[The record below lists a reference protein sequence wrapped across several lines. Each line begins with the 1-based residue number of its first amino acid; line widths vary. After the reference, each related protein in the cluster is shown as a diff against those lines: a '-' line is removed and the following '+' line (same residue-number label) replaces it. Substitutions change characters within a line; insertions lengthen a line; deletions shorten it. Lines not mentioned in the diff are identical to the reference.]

1 MKNFLMFFFS
11 LPLLTGCV
19 GAGIATFGV
28 VVGTPDSSGL
38 IGAGLPRQER
48 VDFPFGA
55 RWVKKSMTR
64 DSRRADW
71 IACGGDEDLK
81 DGFRAKNEVESFE
94 LFESQLAAHNKQLWM
109 CMNVRGYQYFN
120 DGYAFGNP
128 KLPGNDKRCDTHC
141 LYP

>member
-1 MKNFLMFFFS
+1 MKKLLMFFFF
-11 LPLLTGCV
+11 LPFLTGCV
-19 GAGIATFGV
+19 GAGIAMFGV

-55 RWVKKSMTR
+55 RWVKEGMTR
-64 DSRRADW
+64 DSRRTDW
-71 IACGGDEDLK
+71 IACGGDEDLTN
-81 DGFRAKNEVESFE
+81 GFRANPKVESFE
-94 LFESQLAAHNKQLWM
+94 ALGSQLAARNKQLWM
-109 CMNVRGYQYFN
+109 CMNAGGYQYFN

-128 KLPGNDKRCDTHC
+128 KLPGNDKRCDTRC